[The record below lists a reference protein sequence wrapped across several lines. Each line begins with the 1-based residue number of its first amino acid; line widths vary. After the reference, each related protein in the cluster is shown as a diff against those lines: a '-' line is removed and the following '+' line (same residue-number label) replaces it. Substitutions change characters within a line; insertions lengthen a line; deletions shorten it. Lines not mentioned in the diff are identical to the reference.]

1 MSVADPPRA
10 DTSGRGAAFSGASGG
25 EDLKVV
31 EPLIFERSHPERRAV
46 RFPQP
51 SDVARDR
58 ASRQPELPASVLRS
72 TAPRLPEVS
81 ELELLRHFNRL
92 ARLNQAIDL
101 NFYPLGSCTMKY
113 NPKVNEWAARRRGFA
128 QSHPLDP
135 EALSQ
140 GSLELMWLLAELL
153 KEISGFGAVSLQ
165 PAAGAHGELTG
176 MLMARAFH
184 RDRGEGD
191 QRRKVLIPDSA
202 HGTNPATATMVGYET
217 VTIRSNERGGI
228 DLDALRAAL
237 GPDVAALM
245 ITNPSTLGIFEDQ
258 IDQVIGAVKEA
269 GAIAYMDGAN
279 LNAILGRFR
288 PGQAGFDVMHFN
300 LHKTFSTPHG
310 GGGPGAGPVG
320 VSERLEPYLPAP
332 LPALLE
338 GDPDEVRRNAWAG
351 RTTPGVRFALD
362 ADRPQSIGKVRS
374 CYGNFGMFVRAYT
387 YIRSNGD
394 AGLRAVS
401 DDAVLAANYLR
412 VALRDV
418 YDLPYDR
425 ISKHEVVFSGRRQK
439 REHGVSTLDIA
450 KAILDHGIHPPTIY
464 FPLIVEE
471 ALMVEPTE
479 TESLETLDHFVD
491 VMRDIAERAATDPE
505 SIKRAP
511 TTTPVGRLD
520 EAAAARRPDLR
531 HTFGEEADAPEAPM
545 VPAADP
551 QAAAPAGEVG
561 SETPTA

>member
-1 MSVADPPRA
+1 MSAVEAPPADA
-10 DTSGRGAAFSGASGG
+10 SGRGAAFSGPTGG
-25 EDLKVV
+25 EKLTVV
-31 EPLIFERSHPERRAV
+31 EPLIFERSRPGRRAV
-46 RFPQP
+46 RFP
-51 SDVARDR
+51 R
-58 ASRQPELPASVLRS
+58 ASDDARQRAAGEPELPASVLRAD
-72 TAPRLPEVS
+72 APRLPEVS

-92 ARLNQAIDL
+92 AHLNQAIDL

-113 NPKVNEWAARRRGFA
+113 NPKVNEWAARLPGLA
-128 QSHPLDP
+128 ESHPLDP
-135 EALSQ
+135 EAISQ
-140 GSLELMWLLAELL
+140 GSLELMWLLAEQL
-153 KEISGFGAVSLQ
+153 KEISGFTAVSLQ

-176 MLMARAFH
+176 MLMTRAFH
-184 RDRGEGD
+184 RANREGE

-228 DLDALRAAL
+228 DLEALRSAL

-258 IDQVIGAVKEA
+258 IDQVVAAVKDA
-269 GAIAYMDGAN
+269 GGIAYMDGAN

-288 PGQAGFDVMHFN
+288 PGESGFDVMHFN

-320 VSERLEPYLPAP
+320 VSERLEPFLPAP
-332 LPALLE
+332 MPVLAAGSPADVLASAR
-338 GDPDEVRRNAWAG
+338 GGRSTPDA
-351 RTTPGVRFALD
+351 RFALD
-362 ADRPQSIGKVRS
+362 WDRPQSIGKVRS

-387 YIRSNGD
+387 YIRSNG
-394 AGLRAVS
+394 AEGLRTIS
-401 DDAVLAANYLR
+401 EDAVLAANYLR
-412 VALRDV
+412 VRLHDV

-425 ISKHEVVFSGRRQK
+425 LSKHEVVFSGRRQK
-439 REHGVSTLDIA
+439 REHGVTTLDIA

-479 TESLETLDHFVD
+479 TESLETLDAFVD
-491 VMRDIAERAATDPE
+491 VMRDIAEQAATDPDAL
-505 SIKRAP
+505 KRAP

-531 HTFGEEADAPEAPM
+531 YRFGETDAT
-545 VPAADP
+545 D
-551 QAAAPAGEVG
+551 AGGGERPVSG
-561 SETPTA
+561 AVPTA

>member
-1 MSVADPPRA
+1 MSVAEAPSSDP
-10 DTSGRGAAFSGASGG
+10 SGRGSAFSGTSGG
-25 EDLKVV
+25 DELRII
-31 EPLIFERSHPERRAV
+31 EPLIFDRSRAERRAV
-46 RFPQP
+46 RFPSP
-51 SDVARDR
+51 SDRARER
-58 ASRQPELPASVLRS
+58 ASGQPQLPASALRRH
-72 TAPRLPEVS
+72 APRLPEVS
-81 ELELLRHFNRL
+81 ELDMLRHFNRL
-92 ARLNQAIDL
+92 AHLNQAIDL

-113 NPKVNEWAARRRGFA
+113 NPKVNEWAARLPGLA
-128 QSHPLDP
+128 ESHPLDP

-140 GSLELMWLLAELL
+140 GSLELMWLLSELL
-153 KEISGFGAVSLQ
+153 KQISGFPAVSLQ

-176 MLMARAFH
+176 MLMARAYH
-184 RDRGEGD
+184 AANGEGE
-191 QRRKVLIPDSA
+191 QRTKVLVPDSA
-202 HGTNPATATMVGYET
+202 HGTNPATATMVGYQT

-228 DLDALRAAL
+228 DLAALRDAL

-258 IDQVIGAVKEA
+258 IDQVVAAVKES

-288 PGQAGFDVMHFN
+288 PGEAGFDIMHFN

-320 VSERLEPYLPAP
+320 VSERLEPFLPAP
-332 LPALLE
+332 MPVLVS
-338 GDPDEVRRNAWAG
+338 GDAAEVRANARAG
-351 RTTPGVRFALD
+351 RSTPAARFALD
-362 ADRPQSIGKVRS
+362 DDRPRSIGKVRS

-394 AGLRAVS
+394 GGLRTIS
-401 DDAVLAANYLR
+401 EDAVLAANYLR
-412 VALRDV
+412 VKLHDV

-425 ISKHEVVFSGRRQK
+425 LSKHEVVFSGRRQK
-439 REHGVSTLDIA
+439 RQHGVTTLDIA

-479 TESLETLDHFVD
+479 TESVETLDHFIG
-491 VMRDIAERAATDPE
+491 VMREIAEQAASDPAA
-505 SIKRAP
+505 IKRAP
-511 TTTPVGRLD
+511 ITTPVGRLD

-531 HTFGEEADAPEAPM
+531 HVFPGQADAPAAPSGTPAPEAP
-545 VPAADP
+545 
-551 QAAAPAGEVG
+551 
-561 SETPTA
+561 TA

>member
-1 MSVADPPRA
+1 VSAVEAPERRDA
-10 DTSGRGAAFSGASGG
+10 SGRGAAWSGAAGG
-25 EDLKVV
+25 EELTVV
-31 EPLIFERSHPERRAV
+31 EPLIFERSRATRRAV
-46 RFPQP
+46 RFPAA
-51 SDVARDR
+51 STAARER
-58 ASRQPELPASVLRS
+58 GASQPELPASALRREP
-72 TAPRLPEVS
+72 PRLPEVS

-92 ARLNQAIDL
+92 AHLNQAIDL

-113 NPKVNEWAARRRGFA
+113 NPKVNEWAARLPGLA
-128 QSHPLDP
+128 ESHPLDP
-135 EALSQ
+135 EGLSQ

-153 KEISGFGAVSLQ
+153 KEVSGFPAISLQ

-176 MLMARAFH
+176 LLMARAFH
-184 RDRGEGD
+184 RSNGEGD
-191 QRRKVLIPDSA
+191 SRTKVLVPDSA
-202 HGTNPATATMVGYET
+202 HGTNPATATMVGYEA

-228 DLDALRAAL
+228 DLDALRSAL

-258 IDQVIGAVKEA
+258 IDQVVAAVRDAGAVS
-269 GAIAYMDGAN
+269 YMDGAN

-288 PGQAGFDVMHFN
+288 PGEAGFDVMHFN

-320 VSERLEPYLPAP
+320 VSERLEQFLPSPMPVLA
-332 LPALLE
+332 E
-338 GDPDEVRRNAWAG
+338 GDPEEVRHNAWAG
-351 RTTPGVRFALD
+351 RSTPGARFALD
-362 ADRPQSIGKVRS
+362 DDRPASIGKVRS

-394 AGLRAVS
+394 SGLRTIS
-401 DDAVLAANYLR
+401 EDAVLAANYLR
-412 VALRDV
+412 MRLHDV

-439 REHGVSTLDIA
+439 RQHGVSTLDIA

-479 TESLETLDHFVD
+479 TESLETLDAFVE
-491 VMRDIAERAATDPE
+491 VMRDIAHRAASDPD
-505 SIKRAP
+505 SIRRAP
-511 TTTPVGRLD
+511 VTTPVGRLD

-531 HTFGEEADAPEAPM
+531 HTFGTDAAAGTPDAPPAP
-545 VPAADP
+545 PTPRA
-551 QAAAPAGEVG
+551 
-561 SETPTA
+561 PTA

>member
-1 MSVADPPRA
+1 MSLAEAARSNG
-10 DTSGRGAAFSGASGG
+10 SGRGSAFSGATGG
-25 EDLKVV
+25 EELSVV
-31 EPLIFERSHPERRAV
+31 EPLIFERSRAERRAV
-46 RFPQP
+46 RFPNA
-51 SDVARDR
+51 SAAARE
-58 ASRQPELPASVLRS
+58 AGAGQPELPASVQRRR
-72 TAPRLPEVS
+72 APRLPEVS
-81 ELELLRHFNRL
+81 ELEMLRHFNRL
-92 ARLNQAIDL
+92 AHLNQAIDL

-113 NPKVNEWAARRRGFA
+113 NPKVNEWAARLPGLA
-128 QSHPLDP
+128 ESHPLDP
-135 EALSQ
+135 GVLSQ

-176 MLMARAFH
+176 MLMTRAYH
-184 RDRGEGD
+184 RANGEGA
-191 QRRKVLIPDSA
+191 QRTKVLVPDSA
-202 HGTNPATATMVGYET
+202 HGTNPATASMVGYQT

-228 DLDALRAAL
+228 DLEALRAAL

-258 IDQVIGAVKEA
+258 IDQVVAAVREA
-269 GAIAYMDGAN
+269 GAISYMDGAN

-288 PGQAGFDVMHFN
+288 PGEAGFDVMHFN

-320 VSERLEPYLPAP
+320 VSERLEPFLPSPMPVLA
-332 LPALLE
+332 E
-338 GDPDEVRRNAWAG
+338 GDPAEVLANAWAG
-351 RTTPGVRFALD
+351 RSTEGVRFALD
-362 ADRPQSIGKVRS
+362 DDRPRSIGKVRS
-374 CYGNFGMFVRAYT
+374 LYGNFGMFVRAYT

-394 AGLRAVS
+394 AGLRTIS
-401 DDAVLAANYLR
+401 EDAVLAANYLR
-412 VALRDV
+412 VKLHDV

-425 ISKHEVVFSGRRQK
+425 LSKHEVVFSGRRQK
-439 REHGVSTLDIA
+439 REHGVTTLDIA

-479 TESLETLDHFVD
+479 TESLETLDHFVG
-491 VMRDIAERAATDPE
+491 VMREVAELAASDPDAVR
-505 SIKRAP
+505 RAP

-531 HTFGEEADAPEAPM
+531 HVFADDAVADTPGAEPVTDAP
-545 VPAADP
+545 
-551 QAAAPAGEVG
+551 
-561 SETPTA
+561 TA

>member
-1 MSVADPPRA
+1 MNVAEAPPA
-10 DTSGRGAAFSGASGG
+10 DTSGRGAAFSGPNGG
-25 EDLKVV
+25 EELIVV
-31 EPLIFERSHPERRAV
+31 EPLIFERSRAGRRAV
-46 RFPQP
+46 RFPHP
-51 SDVARDR
+51 SDAARDR
-58 ASRQPELPASVLRS
+58 SAGQPELPASALRAE
-72 TAPRLPEVS
+72 APRLPEVS

-92 ARLNQAIDL
+92 AHLNQAIDL

-113 NPKVNEWAARRRGFA
+113 NPKVNEWAARLPGLA
-128 QSHPLDP
+128 ESHPLDP
-135 EALSQ
+135 EAISQ

-153 KEISGFGAVSLQ
+153 KEISGFPAVSLQ

-176 MLMARAFH
+176 MLMTRAFH
-184 RDRGEGD
+184 RANGEGE
-191 QRRKVLIPDSA
+191 QRRKVLVPDSA
-202 HGTNPATATMVGYET
+202 HGTNPATATMVGYDT

-228 DLDALRAAL
+228 DLEALRAAL

-258 IDQVIGAVKEA
+258 IDQVVAAVKEA

-288 PGQAGFDVMHFN
+288 PGESGFDVMHFN

-320 VSERLEPYLPAP
+320 VSERLEPFLPAP
-332 LPALLE
+332 MPILAE
-338 GDPDEVRRNAWAG
+338 GSADEVRANARRG
-351 RTTPGVRFALD
+351 RSTPGARFSLEW
-362 ADRPQSIGKVRS
+362 DRPESIGKVRS

-387 YIRSNGD
+387 YIRSNGSD
-394 AGLRAVS
+394 GLRTIS
-401 DDAVLAANYLR
+401 EDAVLAANYLR
-412 VALRDV
+412 VRLHDV

-425 ISKHEVVFSGRRQK
+425 LSKHEVVFSGRRQK
-439 REHGVSTLDIA
+439 REHGVTTLDIA

-479 TESLETLDHFVD
+479 TESLETLDAFVD
-491 VMRDIAERAATDPE
+491 VMRDIASQAASDPDAL
-505 SIKRAP
+505 KRAP

-531 HTFGEEADAPEAPM
+531 HRFDDGADAP
-545 VPAADP
+545 
-551 QAAAPAGEVG
+551 AAPSVAA
-561 SETPTA
+561 TPDAPTA

>member
-1 MSVADPPRA
+1 MSVAEAPPSDA
-10 DTSGRGAAFSGASGG
+10 SGRGAAFSGAAGG
-25 EDLKVV
+25 DELTAV
-31 EPLIFERSHPERRAV
+31 EPLIFERSRAERRAV
-46 RFPQP
+46 RFPSA
-51 SDVARDR
+51 SDTAR
-58 ASRQPELPASVLRS
+58 AAGAGQPELPASVLRAH
-72 TAPRLPEVS
+72 APRLPEVS
-81 ELELLRHFNRL
+81 ELEMLRHFNRL
-92 ARLNQAIDL
+92 AHLNQAIDL

-113 NPKVNEWAARRRGFA
+113 NPKVNEWAARLPGLA
-128 QSHPLDP
+128 ESHPLDP
-135 EALSQ
+135 QALTQ

-153 KEISGFGAVSLQ
+153 REISGFAAVSLQ

-176 MLMARAFH
+176 MLMARAYH
-184 RDRGEGD
+184 RSNGEGD
-191 QRRKVLIPDSA
+191 QRTKVLVPDSA
-202 HGTNPATATMVGYET
+202 HGTNPATATMVGYQT
-217 VTIRSNERGGI
+217 VTIRSNARGGI

-258 IDQVIGAVKEA
+258 IDQVIAAVHEA

-288 PGQAGFDVMHFN
+288 PGEAGFDIMHFN

-320 VSERLEPYLPAP
+320 VSERLAPFLPSPMPVLIA
-332 LPALLE
+332 
-338 GDPDEVRRNAWAG
+338 GDAAEVRASARAG
-351 RTTPGVRFALD
+351 RSTPGAQFALD
-362 ADRPQSIGKVRS
+362 DDRPRSIGKVRS

-394 AGLRAVS
+394 AGLRTIS
-401 DDAVLAANYLR
+401 EDAVLAANYLR
-412 VALRDV
+412 VKLHDV

-425 ISKHEVVFSGRRQK
+425 LSKHEVVFSGRRQK
-439 REHGVSTLDIA
+439 REHGVTTLDIA

-479 TESLETLDHFVD
+479 TESLETLDHFVG
-491 VMRDIAERAATDPE
+491 VMREIASQAASDPE
-505 SIKRAP
+505 AVKRAP
-511 TTTPVGRLD
+511 ISTPVGRLD

-531 HTFGEEADAPEAPM
+531 HRFGDEAGA
-545 VPAADP
+545 PAAPSVD
-551 QAAAPAGEVG
+551 ATGT
-561 SETPTA
+561 TPTA

>member
-10 DTSGRGAAFSGASGG
+10 DASGRGAAFSGPTSGD
-25 EDLKVV
+25 ELAIV
-31 EPLIFERSHPERRAV
+31 EPLIFEASRPGRRAV
-46 RFPQP
+46 RFP
-51 SDVARDR
+51 R
-58 ASRQPELPASVLRS
+58 ASDAATAAAAGQPALPEAARRS
-72 TAPRLPEVS
+72 DAPRLPEVS
-81 ELELLRHFNRL
+81 ELDMLRHFNRL
-92 ARLNQAIDL
+92 AHLNHAIDL
-101 NFYPLGSCTMKY
+101 GFYPLGSCTMKY
-113 NPKVNEWAARRRGFA
+113 NPKVNEWAARLPGLA
-128 QSHPLDP
+128 ESHPFDP
-135 EALSQ
+135 ETLSQ

-153 KEISGFGAVSLQ
+153 KQISGFPAVSLQ

-176 MLMARAFH
+176 MLMTRAFH
-184 RDRGEGD
+184 RANGEGD
-191 QRRKVLIPDSA
+191 QRTKVLVPDSA
-202 HGTNPATATMVGYET
+202 HGTNPATASMVGYDA

-228 DLDALRAAL
+228 DLEALRAAL

-258 IDQVIGAVKEA
+258 IDQVVAAVKDA

-288 PGQAGFDVMHFN
+288 PGESGFDVMHFN

-310 GGGPGAGPVG
+310 GGGPGAGPIG

-332 LPALLE
+332 IPTLVA
-338 GDPDEVRRNAWAG
+338 GDPAEVLANAWVG

-362 ADRPQSIGKVRS
+362 DDRPHSIGKVRS

-394 AGLRAVS
+394 AGLREIS
-401 DDAVLAANYLR
+401 EDAVLAANYLR
-412 VALRDV
+412 IRLHDV

-425 ISKHEVVFSGRRQK
+425 LSKHEVVFSGRRQK
-439 REHGVSTLDIA
+439 REHGVTTLDIA

-479 TESLETLDHFVD
+479 TESLETLDRFVD
-491 VMRDIAERAATDPE
+491 VMRGIAEQAQSEPE
-505 SIKRAP
+505 ALKRAP
-511 TTTPVGRLD
+511 STTPVGRLD
-520 EAAAARRPDLR
+520 EAGAARRPDLR
-531 HTFGEEADAPEAPM
+531 HTFDEASEAPRP
-545 VPAADP
+545 PAQP
-551 QAAAPAGEVG
+551 VEKV
-561 SETPTA
+561 PTA

>member
-10 DTSGRGAAFSGASGG
+10 DTSGRGAAFSGATGG
-25 EDLKVV
+25 EELKVV
-31 EPLIFERSHPERRAV
+31 EPLIFERSRPERRAV
-46 RFPQP
+46 RFPKP
-51 SDVARDR
+51 SDVARER
-58 ASRQPELPASVLRS
+58 ASRQPELPVSALRS

-153 KEISGFGAVSLQ
+153 KEISGFEAVSLQ

-176 MLMARAFH
+176 MLMTRAYH
-184 RDRGEGD
+184 RDRGDGE
-191 QRRKVLIPDSA
+191 QRLKVLVPDSS
-202 HGTNPATATMVGYET
+202 HGTNPATATMVGYQT

-228 DLDALRAAL
+228 DLDALREAL

-258 IDQVIGAVKEA
+258 IDQVLAAVHDA

-288 PGQAGFDVMHFN
+288 PGEAGFDVMHFN

-320 VSERLEPYLPAP
+320 VGERLEPYLPTPMPVLA
-332 LPALLE
+332 E
-338 GDPDEVRRNAWAG
+338 GDAAEVLANARAG
-351 RTTPGVRFALD
+351 RSTAGARFALEW
-362 ADRPQSIGKVRS
+362 DRPESIGKVRS

-394 AGLRAVS
+394 AGLRTIS
-401 DDAVLAANYLR
+401 EDAVLAANYLR
-412 VALRDV
+412 VRLHDV

-425 ISKHEVVFSGRRQK
+425 LSKHEVVFSGRRQK
-439 REHGVSTLDIA
+439 REHGVTTLDIA
-450 KAILDHGIHPPTIY
+450 KAILDHGIHPPTVY

-479 TESLETLDHFVD
+479 TETLETLDYFVD
-491 VMRDIAERAATDPE
+491 VMREIAETAATDPDA
-505 SIKRAP
+505 IKRAP
-511 TTTPVGRLD
+511 ETTPVGRLD

-531 HTFGEEADAPEAPM
+531 YQFGDGADRS
-545 VPAADP
+545 
-551 QAAAPAGEVG
+551 APAEPAPRP
-561 SETPTA
+561 ETPTA

>member
-1 MSVADPPRA
+1 MSVAEAPRSNA
-10 DTSGRGAAFSGASGG
+10 SGRGAAFSGPNAGD
-25 EDLKVV
+25 ELTVV
-31 EPLIFERSHPERRAV
+31 EPLIFERSRAERRAV
-46 RFPQP
+46 RFP
-51 SDVARDR
+51 R
-58 ASRQPELPASVLRS
+58 ASERARAAGEGQPQLPASVLRAQ
-72 TAPRLPEVS
+72 APRLPEVS
-81 ELELLRHFNRL
+81 ELDMLRHFNRL
-92 ARLNQAIDL
+92 AHLNMAIDL

-113 NPKVNEWAARRRGFA
+113 NPKVNEWAARLPGLA
-128 QSHPLDP
+128 ESHPLDP
-135 EALSQ
+135 QALNQ

-153 KEISGFGAVSLQ
+153 KEISGFEAVSLQ

-176 MLMARAFH
+176 MLMTRAYH
-184 RDRGEGD
+184 GAHGEGE
-191 QRRKVLIPDSA
+191 QRTKVLVPDSA
-202 HGTNPATATMVGYET
+202 HGTNPATATMVGYQT

-228 DLDALRAAL
+228 DLEALRSAL

-258 IDQVIGAVKEA
+258 IDQVLAAVRNA

-288 PGQAGFDVMHFN
+288 PGQVGFDIMHFN

-320 VSERLEPYLPAP
+320 VSERMEPFLPAP
-332 LPALLE
+332 MPVLID
-338 GDPDEVRRNAWAG
+338 GDAAEVRANAWAG
-351 RTTPGVRFALD
+351 RSTAGARFALD
-362 ADRPQSIGKVRS
+362 DARPQSIGKVRS
-374 CYGNFGMFVRAYT
+374 LYGNFGMFVRAYT

-394 AGLRAVS
+394 AGLRTIS
-401 DDAVLAANYLR
+401 EDAVLAANYLR
-412 VALRDV
+412 VKLHDV

-425 ISKHEVVFSGRRQK
+425 LSKHEVVFSGRRQK
-439 REHGVSTLDIA
+439 RENGVTTLDIA

-491 VMRDIAERAATDPE
+491 VMREIAELAASDPAAM
-505 SIKRAP
+505 KRAP
-511 TTTPVGRLD
+511 VTTPVGRLD

-531 HTFGEEADAPEAPM
+531 YVFPDEADVPDAPSTAPAREAP
-545 VPAADP
+545 
-551 QAAAPAGEVG
+551 
-561 SETPTA
+561 TT

>member
-1 MSVADPPRA
+1 MTVDAPDRA
-10 DTSGRGAAFSGASGG
+10 DASGRGAAFSGATGG
-25 EDLKVV
+25 DELRIV
-31 EPLIFERSHPERRAV
+31 EPLIFDRSRPERRAV
-46 RFPQP
+46 RFPP
-51 SDVARDR
+51 ASEAARR
-58 ASRQPELPASVLRS
+58 AADGQPEIPADLRRS
-72 TAPRLPEVS
+72 AAPRLPEVS
-81 ELELLRHFNRL
+81 ELDLLRHFNRL
-92 ARLNQAIDL
+92 AHLNHAIDL
-101 NFYPLGSCTMKY
+101 GFYPLGSCTMKY
-113 NPKVNEWAARRRGFA
+113 NPKVNEWAAALPGLA
-128 QSHPLDP
+128 DSHPLDP
-135 EALSQ
+135 ASLSQ
-140 GSLELMWLLAELL
+140 GSLELMWLLTELL
-153 KEISGFGAVSLQ
+153 KDISGFGAVSLQ

-176 MLMARAFH
+176 LLMARAFH
-184 RDRGEGD
+184 RANGEGA
-191 QRRKVLIPDSA
+191 QRTKVLVPDSA

-228 DLDALRAAL
+228 DLEALRAAL

-258 IDQVIGAVKEA
+258 IGQVVAAVKDA

-288 PGQAGFDVMHFN
+288 PGEAGFDVMHFN

-310 GGGPGAGPVG
+310 GGGPGAGPIG
-320 VSERLEPYLPAP
+320 VSPRLEPFLPAP
-332 LPALLE
+332 LPVLVE
-338 GDPDEVRRNAWAG
+338 GDPDEVRTNAWAG
-351 RTTPGVRFALD
+351 RTTPGARFALD
-362 ADRPQSIGKVRS
+362 DDRPQSIGKVRS

-394 AGLRAVS
+394 SGLRTIS
-401 DDAVLAANYLR
+401 NDAVLAANYLR
-412 VALRDV
+412 VRLHDA

-439 REHGVSTLDIA
+439 REHGVTTLDIA

-479 TESLETLDHFVD
+479 TESLETLDQFVD
-491 VMRDIAERAATDPE
+491 VMLEIAETAATDPAA
-505 SIKRAP
+505 IKRAP

-531 HTFGEEADAPEAPM
+531 HVFADAAEPEAP
-545 VPAADP
+545 VSASRDATPKEA
-551 QAAAPAGEVG
+551 
-561 SETPTA
+561 PTA

>member
-1 MSVADPPRA
+1 MSVAEAPRSNA
-10 DTSGRGAAFSGASGG
+10 SGRGAAFSGPNAG
-25 EDLKVV
+25 DQLTVV
-31 EPLIFERSHPERRAV
+31 EPLIFERSRAERRAV
-46 RFPQP
+46 RFP
-51 SDVARDR
+51 R
-58 ASRQPELPASVLRS
+58 ASERARARGEGQPQLPATVLRAQ
-72 TAPRLPEVS
+72 APRLPEVS
-81 ELELLRHFNRL
+81 ELDMLRHFNRL
-92 ARLNQAIDL
+92 AHLNMAIDL

-113 NPKVNEWAARRRGFA
+113 NPKVNEWAARLPGLA
-128 QSHPLDP
+128 ESHPLDP
-135 EALSQ
+135 QALNQ

-153 KEISGFGAVSLQ
+153 KEISGFEAVSLQ

-176 MLMARAFH
+176 MLMTRAYH
-184 RDRGEGD
+184 GAHGEGE
-191 QRRKVLIPDSA
+191 QRTKVLVPDSA
-202 HGTNPATATMVGYET
+202 HGTNPATATMVGYQT

-228 DLDALRAAL
+228 DLESLRSAL

-258 IDQVIGAVKEA
+258 IDQVLAAVRKA

-288 PGQAGFDVMHFN
+288 PGQVGFDIMHFN

-320 VSERLEPYLPAP
+320 VSERMEPFLPAP
-332 LPALLE
+332 MPVLID
-338 GDPDEVRRNAWAG
+338 GDAAEVRANAWAG
-351 RTTPGVRFALD
+351 RSTAGARFALD
-362 ADRPQSIGKVRS
+362 DARPQSIGKVRS
-374 CYGNFGMFVRAYT
+374 LYGNFGMFVRAYT

-394 AGLRAVS
+394 AGLRTIS
-401 DDAVLAANYLR
+401 EDAVLAANYLR
-412 VALRDV
+412 VKLHDV

-425 ISKHEVVFSGRRQK
+425 LSKHEVVFSGRRQK
-439 REHGVSTLDIA
+439 REHGVTTLDIA

-491 VMRDIAERAATDPE
+491 VMREIAELAASDPAAM
-505 SIKRAP
+505 KRAP
-511 TTTPVGRLD
+511 VTTPVGRLD

-531 HTFGEEADAPEAPM
+531 YVFPDEADVPDAPSMAPAREAP
-545 VPAADP
+545 
-551 QAAAPAGEVG
+551 
-561 SETPTA
+561 TT